1 MSRLSCFFLK
11 SAYVRSASQ
20 TSHSDRAQFA
30 HVEELNP
37 RSQNATSTT
46 EIDTLLLHQKLKS
59 IDVYR
64 RLSANPKIA
73 RVVTHEIAG

>member
-46 EIDTLLLHQKLKS
+46 EIDTLLLH
-59 IDVYR
+59 
-64 RLSANPKIA
+64 
-73 RVVTHEIAG
+73 